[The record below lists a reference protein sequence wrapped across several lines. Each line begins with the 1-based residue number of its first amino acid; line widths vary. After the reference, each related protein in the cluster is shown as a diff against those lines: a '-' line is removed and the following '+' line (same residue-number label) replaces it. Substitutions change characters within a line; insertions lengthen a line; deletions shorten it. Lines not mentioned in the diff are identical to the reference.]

1 MPKREMKHSPA
12 KAMVTSKIT
21 VEQEEAG
28 TWAVA
33 VEIANVM
40 MQTLSFW
47 MMTLLVLS

>member
-1 MPKREMKHSPA
+1 MPKRRMTQSPA
-12 KAMVTSKIT
+12 ETMVMSKIT